1 MKADFCV
8 IPDKFVKYFLFF
20 DNFVFPFIVV
30 NKTKGWIS
38 KLVFKKIKHVIFPEK
53 RTFLAPWYALP
64 VLFEKNIVLGILSL
78 GFFFGGRSCLKRDKC
93 LHWHKIV
100 ESVRSMWKSLYQV
113 ERKNVKLQGGPQKC
127 PYFSLAIT
135 FPNIRKP
142 SRFFLHSYWKFIEF
156 FWWKPL

>member
-53 RTFLAPWYALP
+53 RTFLAPRYALP

-78 GFFFGGRSCLKRDKC
+78 GFFFGGRSCLKREKC

-156 FWWKPL
+156 VWWKPL